1 MKKYL
6 ILIILLLTITSC
18 KDDKTENIEVP
29 EINETTITP
38 YIDNN
43 PIKVGLYQNNKLI
56 KEYKTPTNENHK
68 EIGVFNIL
76 YTNEEQLNNNS
87 IKYNF
92 NKYYNQYKNIDNY
105 KIGFYISFEAEG
117 KKIEKT
123 ILGPE
128 DKHSMTP
135 YLYNYLYDDIHQE
148 DGVWYSHIEPEDMKE
163 NTIFSSIKLY
173 SAQEGSKIKY
183 PINLT
188 VFTYDSNDDF
198 NELGYYR
205 GNSYYT
211 ITIIN

>member
-1 MKKYL
+1 
-6 ILIILLLTITSC
+6 
-18 KDDKTENIEVP
+18 
-29 EINETTITP
+29 
-38 YIDNN
+38 
-43 PIKVGLYQNNKLI
+43 
-56 KEYKTPTNENHK
+56 
-68 EIGVFNIL
+68 
-76 YTNEEQLNNNS
+76 
-87 IKYNF
+87 
-92 NKYYNQYKNIDNY
+92 
-105 KIGFYISFEAEG
+105 
-117 KKIEKT
+117 
-123 ILGPE
+123 
-128 DKHSMTP
+128 MTP